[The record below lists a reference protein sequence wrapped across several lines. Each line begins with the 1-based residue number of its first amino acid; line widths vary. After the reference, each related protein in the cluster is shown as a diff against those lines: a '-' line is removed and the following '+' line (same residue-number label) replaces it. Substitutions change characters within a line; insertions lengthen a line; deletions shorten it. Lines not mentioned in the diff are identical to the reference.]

1 MSKNVIEKSED
12 MLGKIDDRYDMT
24 IPEIQ
29 EIMKYYTD
37 IAASICC
44 AFRYGYL
51 QGTNAAKQPWYIERI
66 VNLLKTMEPG
76 EVKDMYYFVQ
86 GMAGVVV

>member
-12 MLGKIDDRYDMT
+12 MLGKIDIRYDMK

-29 EIMKYYTD
+29 EIMDYHTD
-37 IAASICC
+37 AAAAICC

-51 QGTNAAKQPWYIERI
+51 QGEKAAKKPWYIERI
-66 VNLLKTMEPG
+66 VNLLKKMESS
-76 EVKDMYYFVQ
+76 EVKDLYYLVQ
-86 GMAGVVV
+86 GLAGEAV

>member
-1 MSKNVIEKSED
+1 MKKSVVEKSNE
-12 MLGKIDDRYDMT
+12 MLGKIETRYDMT
-24 IPEIQ
+24 IPEIE
-29 EIMKYYTD
+29 EIMEYYTD
-37 IAASICC
+37 IAAAICC

-86 GMAGVVV
+86 EMAVV

>member
-12 MLGKIDDRYDMT
+12 MLGKIDARHDMK
-24 IPEIQ
+24 ISEIR
-29 EIMKYYTD
+29 EIMDYHTD
-37 IAASICC
+37 IAAAICC

-51 QGTNAAKQPWYIERI
+51 QGETAAKQPGYIERI
-66 VNLLKTMEPG
+66 VNLLKRMEPG

-86 GMAGVVV
+86 GIAGVVA

>member
-24 IPEIQ
+24 MPEIQ
-29 EIMKYYTD
+29 EIMEYHAD
-37 IAASICC
+37 IAAAICC

-51 QGTNAAKQPWYIERI
+51 QGTKVTKAE
-66 VNLLKTMEPG
+66 
-76 EVKDMYYFVQ
+76 Q
-86 GMAGVVV
+86 GKRGVIK